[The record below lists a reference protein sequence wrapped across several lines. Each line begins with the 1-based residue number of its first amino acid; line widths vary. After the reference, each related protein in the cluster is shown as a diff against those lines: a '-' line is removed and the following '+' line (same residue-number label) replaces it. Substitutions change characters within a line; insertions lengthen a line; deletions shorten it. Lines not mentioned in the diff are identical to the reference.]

1 VGVVVAVG
9 AKLLSSVLLGPAGGL
24 RELSVPPTSALAGD
38 DLTTLLQTG
47 LSGTTPSTSWW
58 WLAVSAPHS
67 GTPLDLLHTTGTAL
81 AMIGGCLLLAAAIRG
96 RWALLP
102 LPVSAV
108 GTMTLTLYTAHVL
121 ALAAVR
127 DTPID
132 PAVGS
137 PMTYYAVNVVVALL
151 FASAW
156 QLTGIRGP
164 LEEAAATLSSLARP
178 ERPH

>member
-1 VGVVVAVG
+1 MPR
-9 AKLLSSVLLGPAGGL
+9 K
-24 RELSVPPTSALAGD
+24 SVPPTSALAGD

-102 LPVSAV
+102 LPVSAA